1 MNGRVD
7 RVRERI
13 DVPLLVTGLTSVRYL
28 TGFQSSNAAVLVEPD
43 HVRLFADFR
52 YAEAGRHVPGVD
64 FTITKR
70 ALVRD
75 LANQLSGTIAFEAEK
90 LPYADCEA
98 LAAAGLELVPTY
110 GLVENVRAVKD
121 EEEIEAIRAATGITN
136 RAFVRFAEERVI
148 GRTERELQRTM
159 DTFLYEEGSNG
170 NAFGPNIHAGP
181 NAANPHAS
189 PTDRPVLEGETL
201 VVDAGAI
208 LNGYCSD
215 CTRTFASGGLDG
227 ELREAYDVCLR
238 AQLAGLE
245 GARPGVSGVDAD
257 MAARRVIDDAGYG
270 EYFGHGLGH
279 GVGLDIHELPRL
291 SQESPETLEAGNVT
305 SVEPGI
311 YLPERGGI
319 RIEDLVVVRDDGVEV
334 LTSFTKELVTLN

>member
-1 MNGRVD
+1 V
-7 RVRERI
+7 
-13 DVPLLVTGLTSVRYL
+13 
-28 TGFQSSNAAVLVEPD
+28 Q
-43 HVRLFADFR
+43 
-52 YAEAGRHVPGVD
+52 
-64 FTITKR
+64 
-70 ALVRD
+70 
-75 LANQLSGTIAFEAEK
+75 
-90 LPYADCEA
+90 
-98 LAAAGLELVPTY
+98 
-110 GLVENVRAVKD
+110 
-121 EEEIEAIRAATGITN
+121 
-136 RAFVRFAEERVI
+136 
-148 GRTERELQRTM
+148 
-159 DTFLYEEGSNG
+159 
-170 NAFGPNIHAGP
+170 
-181 NAANPHAS
+181 
-189 PTDRPVLEGETL
+189 EGETL

-215 CTRTFASGGLDG
+215 CTRTFAAGGLDG

-257 MAARRVIDDAGYG
+257 MAARRVIDDAGFG

-311 YLPERGGI
+311 YLPGRGGI

-334 LTSFTKELVTLN
+334 LTTFTKELVTLG